1 MEKLFAAI
9 RDSADG
15 AFVTNFAGTIVY
27 WNGAARDLLGFSAPD
42 AVGRPCY
49 KMLCGEDDCGQPV
62 CHAACGIVERAS
74 SGQRVPS
81 FDLHARCKSGRRRWL
96 NVSILA
102 FPVSERDQRRVV
114 VHLLRD
120 ITARK
125 AAERIGVEVTRL
137 VSSVGAGYSADLE
150 IPETEA
156 PTVDELT
163 NRERE
168 ILALLAQGLGT
179 DELSR
184 TLHISRTTVRNHIAN
199 ILAKLQVHSRL
210 EAVALAR
217 RLGLLIST
225 E

>member
-9 RDSADG
+9 RDCADG
-15 AFVTNFAGTIVY
+15 AFVTNFTGTIVY
-27 WNGAARDLLGFSAPD
+27 WNAAARELLGFSAPE
-42 AVGRPCY
+42 AVGRACFH
-49 KMLCGEDDCGQPV
+49 MLCGDDGDGGPV
-62 CHAACGIVERAS
+62 CHAGCAIVTQAS
-74 SGQRVPS
+74 NGQRIPD
-81 FDLHARCKSGRRRWL
+81 FDLRVRCKSGRRRWI

-125 AAERIGVEVTRL
+125 QLETLGIAVKRL
-137 VSSVGAGYSADLE
+137 VSDTDNERPTDPLSADLE
-150 IPETEA
+150 L
-156 PTVDELT
+156 PTIDELT

-217 RLGLLIST
+217 RLGLLT
-225 E
+225 AAD